1 MLNKVTK
8 TNNVFSEHHTAIGCH
23 TKEHLPCGSRQC
35 SGVAPFETMLPLIE
49 AEMFREQIRPE
60 YNEVNQKLLAFSG
73 GQRQALTATPA
84 TLTYSCISI
93 ELYVTL
99 FRTISSLLY
108 ETVILHVQWLKWNV
122 NTKYVSD
129 KFTKYF

>member
-8 TNNVFSEHHTAIGCH
+8 TNNVFSEHDTAIGCH

-60 YNEVNQKLLAFSG
+60 YNEVNQKLLAFSA
-73 GQRQALTATPA
+73 GQRQALTATRA
-84 TLTYSCISI
+84 TFTYACISMVF
-93 ELYVTL
+93 YVTL
-99 FRTISSLLY
+99 RRTISSLIY
-108 ETVILHVQWLKWNV
+108 KTVILHVQWLKWNV

-129 KFTKYF
+129 KFTKSV